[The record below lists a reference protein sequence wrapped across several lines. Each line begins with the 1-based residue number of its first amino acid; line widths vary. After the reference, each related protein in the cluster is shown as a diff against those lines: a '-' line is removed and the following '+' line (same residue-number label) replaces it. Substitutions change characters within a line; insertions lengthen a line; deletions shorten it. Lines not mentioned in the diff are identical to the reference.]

1 MKIRVISFLVL
12 LLLLFVP
19 IAVAQQGAPEPDF
32 DQYVVQAMKEW
43 EVPGLAIAVVKD
55 DRIVFAKGYG
65 LRELGGT
72 AAVNEHTLFA
82 IGSRSEEHTSELQS
96 RLHLVCRL
104 LLEKKKNKRF

>member
-1 MKIRVISFLVL
+1 MKIRVISVLVL

-82 IGSRSEEHTSELQS
+82 IRSEERRVGKEGGAEGTAEPASKDGGRVDQD
-96 RLHLVCRL
+96 
-104 LLEKKKNKRF
+104 